1 METLLASTTRCDMTM
16 ASTILFKLVNKRG
29 LEFMRANFFSRLL
42 EERNATEQTFVQN
55 VRAFLDHHFAK
66 GTRPKLVQDAIDA
79 VVVAVTFD
87 VNETVPV
94 SRITEHDELYE
105 QLKNLLGVDRITKA
119 VLILKLRL
127 RNQPISGNKDVLATR
142 LLSFENNRSE
152 NNRSENPDAGPPV
165 ERPLARAFVSADAE
179 LDNDD
184 SDEED

>member
-1 METLLASTTRCDMTM
+1 MVKGFRGAASQTAACQFER
-16 ASTILFKLVNKRG
+16 IRQEREVLV
-29 LEFMRANFFSRLL
+29 S
-42 EERNATEQTFVQN
+42 EQK
-55 VRAFLDHHFAK
+55 AK
-66 GTRPKLVQDAIDA
+66 PP
-79 VVVAVTFD
+79 VV
-87 VNETVPV
+87 PR
-94 SRITEHDELYE
+94 STEHDELYE